1 MRDQVVCEGI
11 TEQEQLHS
19 SSGDSTALRRIDRD
33 SAAIWILTRVAVFIA
48 STYST
53 WVLAG
58 VRGQFAG
65 TPTES
70 IPVFGPIA
78 TWHRWD
84 LDWYASIAQSG
95 YGAAGFENNFAFL
108 PGFPALLWA
117 GGKVGLHPTLV
128 GLIVSLLAGL
138 IAAIALGRLA
148 RSYGINPQWTVL
160 AWAVA
165 PMAVYL
171 AAPYTEALFCAL
183 AFPAWLLARKGRWLG
198 ASALTAVACVV
209 RMNGLFLACAL
220 IVLFL
225 TSSPRP
231 WKKLPWLALPFAA
244 LLAVFTYFQTLS
256 GSWSVWFDAQAQ
268 GWNRHLTNPLT
279 TARDTWDMAFNNDV
293 TASFAI
299 QYRFEI
305 AFVVILAA
313 FTITMLVM
321 RWWAEAVYVGLTV
334 VSLATSTLYYSVPRA
349 ALVLFPV
356 WLLLGLWMTRHR
368 WIGYGY
374 LAISVPLM
382 FVGVIG
388 FVDGRWIA

>member
-1 MRDQVVCEGI
+1 MNDEVGRER
-11 TEQEQLHS
+11 TLTLEHRHS
-19 SSGDSTALRRIDRD
+19 WGVNSTAGRRIDRD
-33 SAAIWILTRVAVFIA
+33 SVAIWILTRVAVFVA

-53 WVLAG
+53 WVFAG
-58 VRGQFAG
+58 VREKFVGSG
-65 TPTES
+65 TES
-70 IPVFGPIA
+70 IPSLGPIA

-84 LDWYASIAQSG
+84 LDWYVSIAQSG
-95 YGAAGFENNFAFL
+95 YGAVGFENNFAFL
-108 PGFPALLWA
+108 PGYPALLWA

-128 GLIVSLLAGL
+128 GLIVSLIAG
-138 IAAIALGRLA
+138 IVAAIALGRLA
-148 RSYGINPQWTVL
+148 RSYGISPQWTVL

-171 AAPYTEALFCAL
+171 AAPYTETLFCAM

-198 ASALTAVACVV
+198 ASALAVGACVV
-209 RMNGLFLACAL
+209 RINGLFLACAL
-220 IVLFL
+220 VVLFL
-225 TSSPRP
+225 TTSPRP
-231 WKKLPWLALPFAA
+231 WPKLTWLALPFAA
-244 LLAVFTYFQTLS
+244 LVAVFAYFHSLS
-256 GSWSVWFDAQAQ
+256 GSWTVWNDAQAQ
-268 GWNRHLTNPLT
+268 GWNRHLTNPFT
-279 TARDTWDMAFNNDV
+279 TAHDSWNMAFNNYLMP
-293 TASFAI
+293 SFAV

-313 FTITMLVM
+313 FTITMLVI
-321 RWWAEAVYVGLTV
+321 RWWAEAVYVGLTLI
-334 VSLATSTLYYSVPRA
+334 SLATSTIYYSVPRA

-368 WIGYGY
+368 WVGYGY

>member
-1 MRDQVVCEGI
+1 MSDQVILEG
-11 TEQEQLHS
+11 TS
-19 SSGDSTALRRIDRD
+19 SESREKLTSADAPARHRTDRD
-33 SAAIWILTRVAVFIA
+33 SAAIWLLTRVAIFIA

-58 VRGQFAG
+58 ARGQFVGSGA
-65 TPTES
+65 ES
-70 IPVFGPIA
+70 IPELGPIA
-78 TWHRWD
+78 AWHRWD

-95 YGAAGFENNFAFL
+95 YGAVGFENNFAFL

-148 RSYGINPQWTVL
+148 RSYGVSPQWTVL
-160 AWAVA
+160 VWAVA

-183 AFPAWLLARKGRWLG
+183 AFPAWLLARNGRWFA
-198 ASALTAVACVV
+198 ASVLTAVACVV

-231 WKKLPWLALPFAA
+231 WRKLPWLALPFAA
-244 LLAVFTYFQTLS
+244 LLAVFAYFHALS

-268 GWNRHLTNPLT
+268 GWNRRLTNPFI
-279 TARDTWDMAFNNDV
+279 TAHDAWDMAFNNYLMP
-293 TASFAI
+293 SFAI

-305 AFVVILAA
+305 VFVVILVAL
-313 FTITMLVM
+313 TLTMLVM

-368 WIGYGY
+368 WVGYGY

-382 FVGVIG
+382 FIGVIG

>member
-1 MRDQVVCEGI
+1 M
-11 TEQEQLHS
+11 
-19 SSGDSTALRRIDRD
+19 
-33 SAAIWILTRVAVFIA
+33 LTRLAVFTA
-48 STYST
+48 STFST

-58 VRGQFAG
+58 ARGQLAG
-65 TPTES
+65 TPAES
-70 IPVFGPIA
+70 IPSFGPIA
-78 TWHRWD
+78 TWNRWD

-95 YGAAGFENNFAFL
+95 YGAAGFENNYAFL

-117 GGKVGLHPTLV
+117 GSKVGLHPTLV
-128 GLIVSLLAGL
+128 GMIVSLLAGL
-138 IAAIALGRLA
+138 VAAIALGRLA
-148 RSYGINPQWTVL
+148 RSYEVSPQWTVL

-183 AFPAWLLARKGRWLG
+183 AFPAWLFARKGRWLG
-198 ASALTAVACVV
+198 ASALAAGACLV
-209 RMNGLFLACAL
+209 RINGLFLAIAL

-225 TSSPRP
+225 TSTPRP
-231 WKKLPWLALPFAA
+231 WRRLPWLALPFAV
-244 LLAVFTYFQTLS
+244 LAGVFAYFHALS
-256 GSWSVWFDAQAQ
+256 GNWTVWSDAQAQ

-305 AFVVILAA
+305 AFVVLLAA
-313 FTITMLVM
+313 FTIAMLVM
-321 RWWAEAVYVGLTV
+321 RWWAEAVYVGLTL
-334 VSLATSTLYYSVPRA
+334 VSLATSTLYYSVPRT

-356 WLLLGLWMTRHR
+356 WILLGLWMTRHR
-368 WIGYGY
+368 WICYGY